1 MIVRMAKV
9 EILGPK
15 DDLFA
20 VLDLLRGRGVFQPDP
35 ELFTAGD
42 SSAGEGPQTLILDQE
57 EVRERRFFEELR
69 SRILQLLELIPDVS
83 ANSPPIQ
90 PLPVMEL
97 LDELVDQHLSR
108 ARADSEAL
116 TIIREEIEQLQHN
129 LLFWQVLEPLLA
141 EMPQDSG
148 LELLGVT
155 IRDQHHLA
163 ELENLLQAKT
173 SGRCHISTTKMSD
186 GTLVGLVATDRQMAA
201 TLRQALTDERV
212 PEMRM
217 SEELSRLS
225 LAQRIEALQASLAEL
240 QTESRR
246 IDQSL
251 IDLSRQWLAIYRQA
265 LSWLEDRLSLFRASA
280 AADATR
286 QCFVI
291 QGWMAASEVEALR
304 KALAEATEER
314 TVLEQ
319 QAILD
324 EDLDRVPVTLRNP
337 GYFAPFEIFSRL
349 LPLPRYTS
357 FDPTPFIGLFLPVLF
372 GMILGD
378 IGYGLLLIAPALL
391 LARRFPSGHFAS
403 DLGKVLG
410 IGALYTILFGLV
422 YGELFG
428 DLGEHWLN
436 LQPLWI
442 DRGKAVLPMVIF
454 ALSVGVAH
462 VLLGMLLGCWS
473 DMRRHHRREA
483 LSKFCMLLAILLLV
497 LALISW
503 LKPQPWLATRP
514 LLAAVGILLPVLIA
528 AGGLLAPL
536 ELLKTLGNIVSY
548 VRIMAI
554 GLSSVLLAVVANR
567 LGGMTG
573 DVMLGILVAGLL
585 HAFNLLLGVFAPT
598 VHSLRLHYVEF
609 FSKFLD
615 LGGRRFEPWQKKPS

>member
-155 IRDQHHLA
+155 IRDQRHLA

-280 AADATR
+280 AAYATR

-314 TVLEQ
+314 AVLEQ

-378 IGYGLLLIAPALL
+378 IGYGLILGTLSLI
-391 LARRFPSGHFAS
+391 
-403 DLGKVLG
+403 
-410 IGALYTILFGLV
+410 
-422 YGELFG
+422 
-428 DLGEHWLN
+428 
-436 LQPLWI
+436 
-442 DRGKAVLPMVIF
+442 
-454 ALSVGVAH
+454 
-462 VLLGMLLGCWS
+462 
-473 DMRRHHRREA
+473 
-483 LSKFCMLLAILLLV
+483 
-497 LALISW
+497 
-503 LKPQPWLATRP
+503 
-514 LLAAVGILLPVLIA
+514 
-528 AGGLLAPL
+528 
-536 ELLKTLGNIVSY
+536 
-548 VRIMAI
+548 
-554 GLSSVLLAVVANR
+554 
-567 LGGMTG
+567 
-573 DVMLGILVAGLL
+573 
-585 HAFNLLLGVFAPT
+585 
-598 VHSLRLHYVEF
+598 LRLHWLRSAADRSNPDF
-609 FSKFLD
+609 GQAIP
-615 LGGRRFEPWQKKPS
+615 LGPFCQ